1 MTHGWEFY
9 LQNNSQLSQQK
20 NMLRG
25 YRKFQL
31 IFGRYIILT
40 IKHKVDWDLI
50 RQKNQNQI
58 NKYNIR

>member
-1 MTHGWEFY
+1 
-9 LQNNSQLSQQK
+9 
-20 NMLRG
+20 MLRG
-25 YRKFQL
+25 YKQFQL
-31 IFGRYIILT
+31 LFGRYIILT